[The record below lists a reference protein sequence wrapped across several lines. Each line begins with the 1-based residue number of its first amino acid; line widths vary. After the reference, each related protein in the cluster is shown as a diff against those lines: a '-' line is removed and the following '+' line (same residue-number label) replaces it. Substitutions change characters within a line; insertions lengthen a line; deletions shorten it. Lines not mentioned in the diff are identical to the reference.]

1 MGGRPSCSQSPQAA
15 GCSIGVTGSMAGQ
28 KKEESLGSWMGAW
41 AGVAETSIPHCK
53 VAPGW
58 HPAVVRH
65 GVHGA
70 PRQGLA
76 WHSWCGSS
84 GSSPVPCKSHH
95 SCCPV
100 EMCFAGMC
108 SMWSCTGVVLHGG
121 RCVCMCPLLSAL
133 VRHLQSGLSAVM
145 TPQPDPRCRSLARQG
160 DLLYPAESLGRCPKV
175 WDSHL
180 CRWPF
185 AAMEPAL
192 GSQLCERAGGCILA
206 GAVSQLGGVWLVGPW
221 RGDAKQHWGPWS
233 LCRYQ
238 GISRERR

>member
-1 MGGRPSCSQSPQAA
+1 MAVRRCCDGGGDLAVPSDHRVQ
-15 GCSIGVTGSMAGQ
+15 GVVSGL
-28 KKEESLGSWMGAW
+28 LGAWQGRRKRKPLGAW

-70 PRQGLA
+70 PRQDLA

-108 SMWSCTGVVLHGG
+108 SMWSCTGVVLHGEV
-121 RCVCMCPLLSAL
+121 CVHVPFVIS
-133 VRHLQSGLSAVM
+133 SGEKFTV
-145 TPQPDPRCRSLARQG
+145 
-160 DLLYPAESLGRCPKV
+160 
-175 WDSHL
+175 
-180 CRWPF
+180 WPF
-185 AAMEPAL
+185 CGDDPAA
-192 GSQLCERAGGCILA
+192 
-206 GAVSQLGGVWLVGPW
+206 
-221 RGDAKQHWGPWS
+221 
-233 LCRYQ
+233 
-238 GISRERR
+238 